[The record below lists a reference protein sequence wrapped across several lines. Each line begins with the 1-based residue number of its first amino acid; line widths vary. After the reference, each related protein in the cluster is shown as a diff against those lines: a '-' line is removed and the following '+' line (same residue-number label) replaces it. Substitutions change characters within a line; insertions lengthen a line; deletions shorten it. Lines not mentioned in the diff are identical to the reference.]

1 MQRRTVG
8 SVGATAAL
16 AVVFGCRGGKSPA
29 VRPGSPA
36 ADGQT
41 AVVVVGA
48 GLAGLTAARALQEA
62 GVAVQVLEAR
72 DRPGGR
78 LWTAEVGGAP
88 VDMGGAWFHGVNGS
102 PLADFAD
109 AHGIGYTRDRARE
122 DAGFD
127 AVAGAPLDDA
137 AWDWMDEAY
146 EGFPQD
152 LDALREGLGPDASLA
167 DARAAWLAGRGWT
180 GARARAGRFAIDQ
193 WHVALEYAGPPE
205 ETSLR
210 WFWEEG
216 GFSGGD
222 HLPDGGYGGV
232 IDAMAE
238 GLDIGFGRP
247 VSAVTAVSGGLR
259 LDTPQGP
266 VDATHV
272 IVTVPLGVLKAGS
285 IAFSPALPAGK
296 QAAIGRLQMGN
307 LEKVVLRYD
316 EAWFR
321 PEGGGYYLAPNED
334 GAWAQVADVT
344 DAAGA
349 PTLVVLAGGD
359 FSRGR
364 RAGLS
369 TAAAVA
375 EVQGVLAQVYGR
387 TPPAPVATAM
397 TDWTSDPL
405 SFGSYSFVPV
415 GASMD
420 DMDTLAAPVDGR
432 LLFAG
437 EATFAR
443 YFGTA
448 HGALL
453 SGLREA
459 RRLGVEDVQIPG
471 LRGW

>member
-1 MQRRTVG
+1 MRTGRAWGVIIGVAAVG
-8 SVGATAAL
+8 L
-16 AVVFGCRGGKSPA
+16 GCRGGKGPA

-48 GLAGLTAARALQEA
+48 GLAGLTAARALHEA
-62 GVAVQVLEAR
+62 GVSVQVLEAR
-72 DRPGGR
+72 DRLGGR
-78 LWTAEVGGAP
+78 LWTADVGGAP
-88 VDMGGAWFHGVNGS
+88 VDLGGAWFHGTNGS

-109 AHGIGYTRDRARE
+109 AAGIGYARDRSRE
-122 DAGFD
+122 NAGYD
-127 AVAGAPLDDA
+127 AVAGAPLSDA
-137 AWDWMDEAY
+137 AWGWMDEAY
-146 EGFPQD
+146 EGFPAR
-152 LDALREGLGPDASLA
+152 LDSLREELGPDASLA
-167 DARAAWLAGRGWT
+167 DARAAWLADRGWS
-180 GARARAGRFAIDQ
+180 GAQARAGRFAIDQ

-216 GFSGGD
+216 AFGGGD
-222 HLPDGGYGGV
+222 HLPEGGYVSV
-232 IDAMAE
+232 IDAMAA
-238 GLDIGFGRP
+238 GLDIRLGTP
-247 VSAVTAVSGGLR
+247 VSAIAATEGGLR
-259 LDTPQGP
+259 LRTPDGE

-272 IVTVPLGVLKAGS
+272 IVTVPLGVLKAGG
-285 IAFSPALPAGK
+285 ITFSPPLPADK
-296 QAAIGRLQMGN
+296 AAAIGRLQMGN

-316 EAWFR
+316 TDWFR
-321 PEGGGYYLAPNED
+321 PEGGGYYVAPDED
-334 GAWAQVADVT
+334 GAWAQIADVS

-349 PTLVVLAGGD
+349 PTLVVLSGGD

-369 TAAAVA
+369 AAAAVA

-387 TPPAPVATAM
+387 TPPAPIATAM

-405 SFGSYSFVPV
+405 AFGSYSFVPV

-459 RRLGVEDVQIPG
+459 RRLGVEQVEIPG